1 MSTIAQG
8 MSEGGDA
15 DLDTASVWAWIGSI
29 IGILL
34 LAGVF
39 FIVWSS
45 VTTKP
50 TIPPTAFA
58 TMNTANKA
66 KP

>member
-1 MSTIAQG
+1 

-15 DLDTASVWAWIGSI
+15 DLNTASVWAWIGSI

-39 FIVWSS
+39 FIVWRSM
-45 VTTKP
+45 TTKP

-58 TMNTANKA
+58 TMNTANNA
-66 KP
+66 K